1 MKFLKKT
8 LAYMLPAMMLLGGTS
23 CSDFLDKAP
32 ENKVPEESI
41 DYTNLANMYQ
51 PVSGVYAQVRTGGL
65 HWISLAAFI
74 VRDDDVWSGRHDDQA
89 DLVSIGEKFL
99 YSNGWWGFNETWNQ
113 HYAII
118 RYANAALQ
126 DLESFK
132 ALLKL
137 IWRSTEPTVVKFVSC
152 ALTLTIV

>member
-51 PVSGVYAQVRTGGL
+51 PVSGVYAHVRSGGL
-65 HWISLAAFI
+65 HWISLAAVI
-74 VRDDDVWSGRHDDQA
+74 VRDDDVWSGRHDDQSV
-89 DLVSIGEKFL
+89 LVSIG
-99 YSNGWWGFNETWNQ
+99 
-113 HYAII
+113 
-118 RYANAALQ
+118 
-126 DLESFK
+126 
-132 ALLKL
+132 
-137 IWRSTEPTVVKFVSC
+137 
-152 ALTLTIV
+152 